1 MSEAT
6 QPDHNLSEA
15 ADYETAVIE
24 CFKRIDRIREK
35 MAEDQEE
42 IDRLKAE
49 TREILKRLEAA

>member
-1 MSEAT
+1 MSEAR
-6 QPDHNLSEA
+6 QPDPNVNE

-24 CFKRIDRIREK
+24 CFNRIDRIREK
-35 MAEDQEE
+35 MAEDQNE